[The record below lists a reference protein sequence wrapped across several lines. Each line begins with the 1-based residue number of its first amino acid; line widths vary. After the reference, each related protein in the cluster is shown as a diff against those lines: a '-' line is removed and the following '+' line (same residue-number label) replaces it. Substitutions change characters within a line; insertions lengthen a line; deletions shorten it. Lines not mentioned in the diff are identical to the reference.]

1 MAPTLVKQ
9 RISHI
14 GIKSFALIT
23 IGNLPLSHLK
33 IKYTNLMQNYQ
44 HLKYLK
50 MIITGLVYNYDYL
63 GQYLKREQKKA
74 EKEHIDF
81 SEFIGR
87 TITVVEDL
95 EGEFRRLRDLEKNAL
110 EAKKDG
116 TNDNIIDEQINNL
129 RVTEGFKLPL
139 DLYTDG
145 EFKGNIGFWDVSK
158 IRDAI
163 REVFEFYSIEKEI
176 EDNEPI
182 EYFQKKRGEFEAVE
196 EKVNTEPNLNPY
208 PEVFKSLK
216 AFLLF
221 QRLYANKKTSKNLLA
236 DFSFIYRRMTSDDL
250 LMAHQKPE
258 VFREWL
264 SKEPYEVVLDN
275 KFKTLNYC
283 NTSGKEEGYKSAK
296 LLEQILTD

>member
-1 MAPTLVKQ
+1 
-9 RISHI
+9 
-14 GIKSFALIT
+14 
-23 IGNLPLSHLK
+23 
-33 IKYTNLMQNYQ
+33 MQNYQ

-95 EGEFRRLRDLEKNAL
+95 EGEFVRLRDLEKNAL

-139 DLYTDG
+139 EQYTNG
-145 EFKGNIGFWDVSK
+145 EFKGNLGFWDVSK

-176 EDNEPI
+176 ENNDPI
-182 EYFQKKRGEFEAVE
+182 EYFQEKRGKFEAVE
-196 EKVNTEPNLNPY
+196 EKVNTETNINPY

-216 AFLLF
+216 GFLLF
-221 QRLYANKKTSKNLLA
+221 EKLYHKKKDSSTILA
-236 DFSFIYRRMTSDDL
+236 DFSFIYRIMGKDGL
-250 LMAHQKPE
+250 LQDHQKPE
-258 VFREWL
+258 VFRHWL
-264 SKEPYEVVLDN
+264 SKEPYKVVLDN
-275 KFKTLNYC
+275 KFKTLDNC
-283 NTSGKEEGYKSAK
+283 TTRAKEDSYLDAK
-296 LLEQILTD
+296 QLLQKQPE